1 MTDEISPL
9 DREKLKIERL
19 KIRADVGKWLI
30 LAAGAVASFFLL
42 DLGRLNLD
50 RFRADAENER
60 ALLSSYLA
68 ATSEVTP
75 EIWKR
80 KLRLLSSLTQ
90 DEEMRKWAKK
100 EMIFIEQFAAL
111 DTLYRE
117 TLVVASQL
125 TDPATL
131 NTSERAAARTRFEQ
145 LYWADLPFAGESQ
158 PVAEAM
164 ISFRNRLNIAEI
176 TDSWASM
183 QQELIKLAQ
192 ELREAVRTLPDIEQP
207 AIPN

>member
-1 MTDEISPL
+1 MMDEISPL

-60 ALLSSYLA
+60 ALLNSYLV

-90 DEEMRKWAKK
+90 DEEMRNWAKK

-117 TLVVASQL
+117 TLAVASQL
-125 TDPATL
+125 VDPATL
-131 NTSERAAARTRFEQ
+131 NTSERVAARTRFEQ
-145 LYWADLPFAGESQ
+145 LYWADLPFAGESP
-158 PVAEAM
+158 PVEKAM
-164 ISFRNRLNIAEI
+164 ISFSNRLNTAEI

-183 QQELIKLAQ
+183 QQELFQLAQ
-192 ELREAVRTLPDIEQP
+192 VLKEAVRTLPDIEQP